1 MNDRIP
7 FELRV
12 LSGLHRGASL
22 PVDEQPQLIG
32 ASDDADVVL
41 VDPGIAQRHAMLRLE
56 SGGWSLLAMDGAVK
70 GARHDAAEDQHVLP
84 PGAAARVGNVWVTV
98 SEGDAPWQ
106 DPPPDP
112 PAGSAPDEPQ
122 EQQDQEETEEEA
134 AQQEEGPAVDDDALV
149 DTPAEAA
156 PEPEPAPMAA
166 AKPRRR
172 TRMVLLPAALG
183 VMLLAVGTYAYSSRT
198 APPAP
203 AQVAVVKPVPPKPP
217 TPEALRQA
225 FRQRLAEVDLL
236 RRFDLQLDDRAWTLR
251 AALDDEETARFK
263 RILAAFVATH
273 KIEFPIDVRIG
284 GPDAMLPFRVTQVIT
299 GANASIVTDDGQR
312 LYPGDDYRGVKLVAI
327 DGNRL
332 RFNGERA
339 IEVKW

>member
-56 SGGWSLLAMDGAVK
+56 AGGWSLLAMDGAVK
-70 GARHDAAEDQHVLP
+70 GAQHDAAEDQHALP
-84 PGAAARVGNVWVTV
+84 PGAAARIGHVWVTV
-98 SEGDAPWQ
+98 SPGDAPWQ
-106 DPPPDP
+106 DPPPEP
-112 PAGSAPDEPQ
+112 PAGSAPPEPPAQDE
-122 EQQDQEETEEEA
+122 EQEEEA
-134 AQQEEGPAVDDDALV
+134 PEEGPAVDDEPAA
-149 DTPAEAA
+149 DTHDEAPA
-156 PEPEPAPMAA
+156 EPAPVPVQAA
-166 AKPRRR
+166 GNPPRR
-172 TRMVLLPAALG
+172 TRMVMLPAALG

-198 APPAP
+198 PAPAP
-203 AQVAVVKPVPPKPP
+203 AQVAVVKPAPPRPP
-217 TPEALRQA
+217 TPEELRKA

-236 RRFDLQLDDRAWTLR
+236 RRFDMQLDDRAWTLR

-263 RILAAFVATH
+263 RILDAFVARY
-273 KIEFPIDVRIG
+273 KIDFPIDVRIG
-284 GPDAMLPFRVTQVIT
+284 GPDAMLPFRVTQVVT

-312 LYPGDDYRGVKLVAI
+312 LYPGDDYRGVRLVAI